1 MKSAIHVILA
11 AVVLFTASLLIS
23 AQSAETSQN
32 PPGQN
37 SQSQAPQAQASPSQ
51 SPAAPSQPQQNQAPQ
66 APSAPPPASQNPPPA
81 NPGPQTTPPQ
91 TPPSESAPAQPSQP
105 QTPPPL
111 ATPPPPPYTPKFPG
125 DPARSESEAQALGY
139 MRVVL
144 RAQQLYKKRHDKYA
158 PSLAELAGT
167 GSFTRRMAKTTERG
181 DYTVGFRSHKD
192 GFILVMTP
200 KQMDEQHRSF
210 YAEEDAV
217 IHADDQKAADANS
230 PRIK

>member
-1 MKSAIHVILA
+1 MKSATHTILA
-11 AVVLFTASLLIS
+11 ALVLLTAWLLIS
-23 AQSAETSQN
+23 AQTAETSQN
-32 PPGQN
+32 SPAQN
-37 SQSQAPQAQASPSQ
+37 SQSQTP
-51 SPAAPSQPQQNQAPQ
+51 PAQAPQ
-66 APSAPPPASQNPPPA
+66 APPNQPLQNQP
-81 NPGPQTTPPQ
+81 PQTTPPQ
-91 TPPSESAPAQPSQP
+91 TPPSETAPAQPSQP
-105 QTPPPL
+105 QPPPV
-111 ATPPPPPYTPKFPG
+111 TTPPPPYTPKFPG

-158 PSLAELAGT
+158 TSLAELAGT
-167 GSFTRRMAKTTERG
+167 GSFTRRMAKTTDRG

-192 GFILVMTP
+192 GYILVMTP

-217 IHADDQKAADANS
+217 IHADDQKPADANS